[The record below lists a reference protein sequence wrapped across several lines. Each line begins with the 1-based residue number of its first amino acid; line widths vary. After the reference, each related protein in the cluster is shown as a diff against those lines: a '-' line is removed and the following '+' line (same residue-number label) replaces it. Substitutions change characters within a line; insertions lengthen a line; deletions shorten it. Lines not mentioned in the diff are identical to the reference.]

1 MATTDNLEPLE
12 KLADMFRKLGGI
24 GKKTAEKYAH
34 SSLNLSEEDAYE
46 FARAIVEAKTEIK
59 RCSVCCNITT
69 DEECRICSD
78 DERDKS
84 VICVVED
91 PRAVDAIEKTRQFR
105 GTYHVLHGVISPM
118 KGITPDKLTIKELLE
133 RLNSSEIKE
142 VILATNPTVEGEATA
157 MYIARLISPLGIKV
171 SRIANGVPVGGDLE
185 YADEVTLRR
194 AIEGR
199 YTVS

>member
-34 SSLNLSEEDAYE
+34 SILNLSEEDAYE

-69 DEECRICSD
+69 NEECRICSD

-171 SRIANGVPVGGDLE
+171 SRIANGVPVGGNLE